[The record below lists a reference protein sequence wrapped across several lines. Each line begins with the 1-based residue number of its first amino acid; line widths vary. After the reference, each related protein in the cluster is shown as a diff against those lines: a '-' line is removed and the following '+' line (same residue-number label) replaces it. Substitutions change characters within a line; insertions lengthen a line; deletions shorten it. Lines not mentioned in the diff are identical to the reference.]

1 MDELPAADSEFSGGF
16 LGRGLCASRFCSVV
30 ALKIVG
36 YDSCDG
42 INSADFGFID
52 LPSVSREN
60 SIPDGP
66 TLKYLD
72 SGSKTITVNKLMKN
86 TISATNSVPDNLL

>member
-1 MDELPAADSEFSGGF
+1 MVMF
-16 LGRGLCASRFCSVV
+16 
-30 ALKIVG
+30 KIVG
-36 YDSCDG
+36 YRLNSGDG
-42 INSADFGFID
+42 INSADLGFIG

-86 TISATNSVPDNLL
+86 TISATNSVPDNLS